1 MISVCIVHVPGA
13 FLSAIYGIKD
23 ILEYANDSFGA
34 QFDVSVMNP
43 DVFIDARKKFHFV
56 IIPPFRMGPS
66 SEGFITN
73 GALVSALKKAIV
85 RGCIPVSVCA
95 GAYYLCAT
103 GAVDGKA
110 ITTHWQLAADVG
122 RRFPSVEVK
131 KERVLIDGGNYIAA
145 GGITSFQDLSLHLV
159 RKHISAEAAL
169 EVARCFLINP
179 GNRTQLQ
186 YIKFGIEDRDDGD
199 IVGRAKAFIHRNLA
213 DELSLEAIAGHCG
226 VTVRTLLR
234 RFNANGAGTP
244 AVYLQ
249 EARIAHAR
257 TLLESSESAI
267 KKIADESGYRDLPS
281 FIRAF
286 RKLTG
291 VAPGEYR
298 KGFYSA

>member
-1 MISVCIVHVPGA
+1 MVTVCIVNVNGS

-23 ILEYANDSFGA
+23 ILEFTNDSFGS
-34 QFDVSVMNP
+34 QFDVSVMDP
-43 DVFIDARKKFHFV
+43 DAFVSARRKFDFV
-56 IIPPFRMGPS
+56 IIPPFRMGQS
-66 SEGFITN
+66 SESFFPD
-73 GALVSALKKAIV
+73 GALVSALKRIIA
-85 RGCIPVSVCA
+85 RGGVPVSVCA

-103 GAVDGKA
+103 GSVDGKT
-110 ITTHWQLAADVG
+110 ITTHWQLAADVA

-131 KERVLIDGGNYIAA
+131 KERILIDGGSYIAA

-159 RKHISAEAAL
+159 RKHLSSEVAL
-169 EVARCFLINP
+169 EVARSFLINP

-186 YIKFGIEDRDDGD
+186 YIKFGIEERDDGD
-199 IVGRAKAFIHRNLA
+199 IVCRAKAFIHRNLA
-213 DELSLEAIAGHCG
+213 DELPLDAIAGHCG

-234 RFNANGAGTP
+234 RFNASGAGTP
-244 AVYLQ
+244 AAYLQ
-249 EARIAHAR
+249 EARVAHAR

-298 KGFYSA
+298 KRFYSA